1 MYYDDLLREERE
13 REEDEDKK
21 KPREKFMK
29 MITQYMPDIT
39 AMTGT
44 VRERFLNGRD

>member
-1 MYYDDLLREERE
+1 MTCFERRE
-13 REEDEDKK
+13 REKK
-21 KPREKFMK
+21 MKTRMKPREKFMM
-29 MITQYMPDIT
+29 MITQCMPDIT